1 MTMRCVERA
10 TGWRRNRPE
19 SAAPPRTA
27 SGGRRTLAAAFAALL
42 LGAALPGAGL
52 AAPAAEPI
60 SFSETYSDWRV
71 NCGVAEQGAGDAAAK
86 KAKKKPPARSCILQ
100 QRIDWKDE
108 NTGRQHRLLIVTLGP
123 PAADGEMA
131 LTMLTPFGLLLDRGV
146 RLRVDKGKSFALR
159 FRTCLAQGCVV
170 RGRLDG
176 KKTRQL
182 RKGKI
187 LNVET
192 VEAAGET
199 VFRVP
204 VSLKGFTAAYRRLR
218 AAVR

>member
-10 TGWRRNRPE
+10 TGWRRSRPDA
-19 SAAPPRTA
+19 AAPPRTA
-27 SGGRRTLAAAFAALL
+27 SGGRRAFAAAFAALL
-42 LGAALPGAGL
+42 LGAAFPGAGL
-52 AAPAAEPI
+52 AAPAAEPRT
-60 SFSETYSDWRV
+60 FSETYADWQV
-71 NCGVAEQGAGDAAAK
+71 NCGVVEQGAGDAAAK
-86 KAKKKPPARSCILQ
+86 EAKKPPARSCILQ
-100 QRIDWKDE
+100 QRIDWKDK

-123 PAADGEMA
+123 PAADGEMT

-176 KKTRQL
+176 KKALLL
-182 RKGKI
+182 RKGNV

-199 VFRVP
+199 IFRVP
-204 VSLKGFTAAYRRLR
+204 VSLKGFTAAYRRLK